1 MEQIII
7 KDVKIDF
14 TWRNSKSFMFL
25 SLSSHFFNHL
35 MHMNIIFFYLSINI
49 FSPQRYGV
57 KKEKNRKTT
66 VFIMNHQNPA
76 HIVSNSFDSQVT
88 TSLTYPVIFSVY
100 LYFTTVSLEI
110 YIYMTYGQKMFETS
124 FYRIVC

>member
-1 MEQIII
+1 MYQ
-7 KDVKIDF
+7 F
-14 TWRNSKSFMFL
+14 
-25 SLSSHFFNHL
+25 
-35 MHMNIIFFYLSINI
+35 IN
-49 FSPQRYGV
+49 PLKMALR
-57 KKEKNRKTT
+57 KKENRKTT

-124 FYRIVC
+124 FYRIAF